1 MPLVVSDLAVSLAAL
16 VIGPL
21 AFHVAG
27 GRRPMLAWID
37 GFVLVTVM
45 GLVFFTMLPEAL
57 IHGGWWVLLL
67 VLLGAVGPNLFERF
81 GHGVGHPAHA
91 VTVVVALLGLGLHSL
106 IDGGAIATGRME
118 SPDGIN
124 LFGVGV
130 ALHRLPV
137 GFTIWWLT
145 RARYGH
151 RAALGVL
158 AIIASGTL
166 VGAAVGPAIAEAS
179 SGAAVAWFQ
188 GLVSGSLLH
197 VVLHRPALP
206 KDVAAGERA
215 RLRRWEGAGAIL
227 GLGFLV
233 ALVAE
238 AAESGHGHLSGLAH
252 PDYTGQIGSAFLG
265 LALESAPA
273 LLLAY
278 LIGGLASTLLP
289 DSSVAWMARGRHLTQ
304 ATRGVLVG
312 LPLPICSCG
321 VVPLYQS
328 LIKRGAPPAAAMA
341 FLVATPELG
350 LDAVFLSFPLLG
362 GPMAIVRVAA
372 AGIVALLVGMIVGR
386 LIKSAKGMSPPG
398 DVAPVGARAPLRPRI
413 LRGLRTGVE
422 ELVDQTAPWILMGL
436 AIAAVAAPLLEG
448 GWLARV
454 PGGIDVPLFALLG
467 LPTYVCASAATPMVA
482 ALLAGGVS
490 PGAAIAFLLTGPATN
505 ATTFG
510 VLASLHGRRVAL
522 WFSATIITLSVGVG
536 YLVNAAWPGLGP
548 DQLQT
553 TSPETASPLQTI
565 ALALLIVI
573 VLYSVFRRGARGF
586 LGEISLRGA

>member
-1 MPLVVSDLAVSLAAL
+1 MAS
-16 VIGPL
+16 
-21 AFHVAG
+21 
-27 GRRPMLAWID
+27 
-37 GFVLVTVM
+37 
-45 GLVFFTMLPEAL
+45 PE
-57 IHGGWWVLLL
+57 
-67 VLLGAVGPNLFERF
+67 
-81 GHGVGHPAHA
+81 
-91 VTVVVALLGLGLHSL
+91 
-106 IDGGAIATGRME
+106 
-118 SPDGIN
+118 GIN
-124 LFGVGV
+124 FLGVGV

-137 GFTIWWLT
+137 GFTIWWLA
-145 RARYGH
+145 RARYGS
-151 RAALGVL
+151 RAALGIL
-158 AIIASGTL
+158 SIIASGTL
-166 VGAAVGPAIAEAS
+166 VGAAIGPSIANAS

-197 VVLHRPALP
+197 VVLHRPAVP
-206 KDVAAGERA
+206 KDIAAQERG

-227 GLGFLV
+227 GLVFLV

-252 PDYTGQIGSAFLG
+252 PDYTAQIGRVFVA

-278 LIGGLASTLLP
+278 LIAGLASTLLP
-289 DSSVAWMARGRHLTQ
+289 DSSVAWMARGGNLNQ

-362 GPMAIVRVAA
+362 GPMAIARVAA
-372 AGIVALLVGMIVGR
+372 AFIVALLVGIIVGR
-386 LIKSAKGMSPPG
+386 LIGATGSAGPAAAAPPET
-398 DVAPVGARAPLRPRI
+398 RRPLVERI
-413 LRGLRTGVE
+413 LRGIRTGVE
-422 ELVDQTAPWILMGL
+422 GLVDQTAPWILLGL

-448 GWLARV
+448 GWLAQV

-482 ALLAGGVS
+482 ALLAGGTS
-490 PGAAIAFLLTGPATN
+490 PGAAVAFLLTGPATN

-510 VLASLHGRRVAL
+510 ILASLHGRRVAL
-522 WFSATIITLSVGVG
+522 WFSGTIIALSVGLG
-536 YLVNAAWPGLGP
+536 YLVNAAWPGIGP
-548 DQLQT
+548 GQLRA

-565 ALALLIVI
+565 SLALLIVI

-586 LGEISLRGA
+586 LSEISLRGA

>member
-1 MPLVVSDLAVSLAAL
+1 MPLVVSDLAISLAAL
-16 VIGPL
+16 VVGPL
-21 AFHVAG
+21 AFHVAR

-57 IHGGWWVLLL
+57 IHGGWWVLAL
-67 VLLGAVGPNLFERF
+67 VALGAIGPNLFERF

-91 VTVVVALLGLGLHSL
+91 ATVILALLGLGLHSF
-106 IDGGAIATGRME
+106 IDGGAIATGRMA
-118 SPDGIN
+118 SPVGIN

-137 GFTIWWLT
+137 GFTIWWLA
-145 RARYGH
+145 RARYGS
-151 RAALGVL
+151 RVAVGIL
-158 AIIASGTL
+158 AIVASGTI
-166 VGAAVGPAIAEAS
+166 VGAAVGPAIAQAS

-206 KDVAAGERA
+206 KQIEPVERA

-227 GLGFLV
+227 GLAFLV

-252 PDYTGQIGSAFLG
+252 PDYTAQIGTVFLG

-278 LIGGLASTLLP
+278 LIAGLASTMLP
-289 DSSVAWMARGRHLTQ
+289 DSSVAWMARGGSLTQ
-304 ATRGVLVG
+304 ASRGVLVG

-350 LDAVFLSFPLLG
+350 LDAVFISFPLLG
-362 GPMAIVRVAA
+362 GPMAIARVAA
-372 AGIVALLVGMIVGR
+372 AGVVALLVGMIVGK
-386 LIKSAKGMSPPG
+386 LLQGAQVPSHAAGVPSQ
-398 DVAPVGARAPLRPRI
+398 DAPEPLGPRI
-413 LRGLRTGVE
+413 VRGLRTGVE
-422 ELVDQTAPWILMGL
+422 ELVDQTAPWILIGL
-436 AIAAVAAPLLEG
+436 AIAAVASPLLEG
-448 GWLARV
+448 RWLARI
-454 PGGIDVPLFALLG
+454 PGGIDVVLFAVLG

-482 ALLAGGVS
+482 ALLAGGAT

-522 WFSATIITLSVGVG
+522 WFSGTIIALSVGVG
-536 YLVNAAWPGLGP
+536 YLVNAVWPSIGP
-548 DQLQT
+548 EQLRAA
-553 TSPETASPLQTI
+553 SPETASPLQTVSLI
-565 ALALLIVI
+565 LLTLI
-573 VLYSVFRRGARGF
+573 VLYSIFRRGARGF